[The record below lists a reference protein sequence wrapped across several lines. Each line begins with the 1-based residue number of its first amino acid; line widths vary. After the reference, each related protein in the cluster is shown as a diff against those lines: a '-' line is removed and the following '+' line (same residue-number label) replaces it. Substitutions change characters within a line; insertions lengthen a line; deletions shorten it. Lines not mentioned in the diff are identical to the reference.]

1 MPQFTRVAIA
11 SRAFSLAAILGLGV
25 VFGNPEAVRATLV
38 VSVIAALAAYLSAV
52 SAIPSH
58 WILAAE
64 AGVAGLVV
72 VLALP
77 DSVLLLPYL
86 VVLPLLAG
94 LGRGIYGAAL
104 VSAFQLV
111 AILSLGFTSQG
122 LSGIGHDSQLLT
134 PWGLTIAGA
143 GLLGAWVKKLGKAPT
158 RTHDETYE
166 SARRLLGQLRTLGR
180 RLASGLDPV
189 AIAGEMLSL
198 VNETAPG
205 RGAVFVKTQGGVVAP
220 LAYHGVAARDA
231 LDPNDPIIEQCWS
244 KAKRID
250 ATVEGPYES
259 TVVVRAYPLRVGSG
273 MVGVLLSHS
282 ATVAQDRQAERIQGD
297 LDELSLRLDTALAF
311 DEVRS
316 LVTAEERQRLARE
329 IHDGVAQE
337 VASLGY
343 VVDEIS
349 TMTTDTEI
357 VEPLKQL
364 RSELSR
370 VVTELRLS
378 IFDLRSAVGTGAG
391 LGSALSDYVRK
402 VGSQSSFTVH
412 ITLDEAPT
420 RLTPAVETELFRI
433 AQEAITNARKHS
445 DAENL
450 WVDCRI
456 QPPDA
461 FIRVRDDGRGV
472 GARRADSYGLRI
484 MQERAERIDGELT
497 VEHGTPE
504 ADRPGTCVTISVG
517 DRFSHH
523 ERPRTAR

>member
-11 SRAFSLAAILGLGV
+11 SRAFSLAAILGLSAV
-25 VFGNPEAVRATLV
+25 SSNPEAVQAALV
-38 VSVIAALAAYLSAV
+38 VIVIASLAAYLSAV
-52 SAIPSH
+52 SVIPSH

-64 AGVAGLVV
+64 AGLASLVV

-94 LGRGIYGAAL
+94 LGRGVFGAAL
-104 VSAFQLV
+104 VTAFQLL
-111 AILSLGFTSQG
+111 ATLSLGFTPEG
-122 LSGIGHDSQLLT
+122 LSGIGDESQLLA

-143 GLLGAWVKKLGKAPT
+143 GLLGAWVKKLGKAPIKT
-158 RTHDETYE
+158 TDETYE

-180 RLASGLDPV
+180 RLAGGLDPV
-189 AIAGEMLSL
+189 AISGQMLSR
-198 VNETAPG
+198 VNESAPG
-205 RGAVFVKTQGGVVAP
+205 RGGVFVKTRGGVVAP
-220 LAYHGVAARDA
+220 LAYHGVAARDS

-244 KAKRID
+244 KGKRID
-250 ATVEGPYES
+250 STIDGPYES
-259 TVVVRAYPLRVGSG
+259 TVFVRAYPLRVGSG

-282 ATVAQDRQAERIQGD
+282 ATTTPDRETARIQEE
-297 LDELSLRLDTALAF
+297 LDEFSLRLDTALAF

-329 IHDGVAQE
+329 IHDGIAQE

-349 TMTTDTEI
+349 TMTTDAEI

-378 IFDLRSAVGTGAG
+378 IFDLRSEVGTGAG
-391 LGSALSDYVRK
+391 LGSALSSYVRK
-402 VGSQSSFTVH
+402 VGAQSSFTVH

-445 DAENL
+445 EAANL

-456 QPPDA
+456 QPPEA
-461 FIRVRDDGRGV
+461 FIQVRDDGRGV
-472 GARRADSYGLRI
+472 RDRRADSDGLRI
-484 MQERAERIDGELT
+484 MQERAQRIEGRLT
-497 VEHGTPE
+497 VEQSTPGIE
-504 ADRPGTCVTISVG
+504 RPGTCVTISVG
-517 DRFSHH
+517 AGSAMTRDRG
-523 ERPRTAR
+523 